1 MRRRTRSALAITCLL
16 ALGAAACGG
25 DDGDDGV
32 ASGGGDEELTQ
43 EEMMAAYADM
53 PLQQLL
59 GMSGDPEE
67 QQEQW
72 AEQERAV
79 QAAIAECMA
88 AEGFEYIPVDMSS
101 STGFSSDWPGSDLT
115 PREYAEQYGY
125 GISTTYEENLNSVPV
140 PEDMPEDPNMEI
152 IEAMSPGEQEAYY
165 TALYGASPDVDPTAE
180 EQEVEYE
187 GPQGCY
193 GEAYEESGQDGINAV
208 YTEFEDEIN
217 DLYERLEADPRIV
230 ELEAA
235 WVECMAD
242 AGYRFTERFEPYD
255 EISTRME
262 PLYNAGMGG
271 PVFEGDE
278 AVASEGA
285 VTESTDSGPAVPE
298 LTPEQRQ
305 LLEEVQAY
313 EIEVAIADYEC
324 SKDDMEVYL
333 EVQRELEQTFVDTYG
348 DQITALVEGG
358 GAAG

>member
-1 MRRRTRSALAITCLL
+1 MRPRTRSALAVTILL

-25 DDGDDGV
+25 DDGDEA
-32 ASGGGDEELTQ
+32 ASGAGDEELTQ
-43 EEMMAAYADM
+43 EEMMEAYADM

-72 AEQERAV
+72 AEQERVV

-88 AEGFEYIPVDMSS
+88 AEGFEYIPVDTSS
-101 STGFSSDWPGSDLT
+101 STSFSSDWPGSDLT

-125 GISTTYEENLNSVPV
+125 GISTTYEENMSSAPM

-165 TALYGASPDVDPTAE
+165 TALYGASPDFDPTAE

-193 GEAYEESGQDGINAV
+193 GEAYEATNQGGVNAV
-208 YTEFEDEIN
+208 YSELEDEIN

-242 AGYRFTERFEPYD
+242 AGYGFTERFEPYD
-255 EISTRME
+255 EINTRME

-271 PVFEGDE
+271 MTFEDDE
-278 AVASEGA
+278 AVVSEGA
-285 VTESTDSGPAVPE
+285 VTESTVFESGVPE
-298 LTPEQRQ
+298 LTPEQRRI
-305 LLEEVQAY
+305 LEEVQAY
-313 EIEVAIADYEC
+313 ELEVAVADYEC
-324 SKDDMEVYL
+324 SKDDMAVYL
-333 EVQRELEQTFVDTYG
+333 EVQRELEQAFVDTYG
-348 DQITALVEGG
+348 EQITALVEGG
-358 GAAG
+358 GSAG

>member
-1 MRRRTRSALAITCLL
+1 MRIRPRTALAIATLL
-16 ALGAAACGG
+16 TLGAAACGG
-25 DDGDDGV
+25 DDADEV
-32 ASGGGDEELTQ
+32 ASAGGDEELTQ
-43 EEMMAAYADM
+43 EEMMEAYADM

-72 AEQERAV
+72 AEQERVV

-88 AEGFEYIPVDMSS
+88 AEGFEYIPVDTSGFTS
-101 STGFSSDWPGSDLT
+101 FSSDWPGSDLT

-125 GISTTYEENLNSVPV
+125 GISTTYEENMSSAPV

-152 IEAMSPGEQEAYY
+152 VEAMSPGEQEAYY
-165 TALYGASPDVDPTAE
+165 AALYGESQEFDPTAE

-193 GEAYEESGQDGINAV
+193 GEAYEATSQGGVNAV

-230 ELEAA
+230 ALEAA

-242 AGYRFTERFEPYD
+242 AGYSFTERFEPYD
-255 EISTRME
+255 EISSRME

-271 PVFEGDE
+271 MVFEGDE
-278 AVASEGA
+278 AMGSSE
-285 VTESTDSGPAVPE
+285 VTEETVVQPGAPE
-298 LTPEQRQ
+298 LTPEQRRI
-305 LLEEVQAY
+305 LEEVQAY
-313 EIEVAIADYEC
+313 EIEVAVADYEC
-324 SKDDMEVYL
+324 AKGDMEVYL
-333 EVQRELEQTFVDTYG
+333 EVQRELEQAFVDSYG
-348 DQITALVEGG
+348 DQISALVEGD